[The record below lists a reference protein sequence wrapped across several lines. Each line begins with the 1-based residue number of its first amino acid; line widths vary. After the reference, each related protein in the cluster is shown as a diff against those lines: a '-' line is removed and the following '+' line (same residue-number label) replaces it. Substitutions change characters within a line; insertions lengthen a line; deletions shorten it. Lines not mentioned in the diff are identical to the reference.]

1 MLPVI
6 LGVDVGTSS
15 TKVVIFDLEGIEIAR
30 AGSAPYQNLTPQ
42 PGWVEQDP
50 QELWQALITTIRSA
64 IENAGQAL
72 NILSLCMSV
81 QSGSLLPVDGNGEPL
96 SPIITWLDGR
106 AEGIVDEW
114 KRAGQQEWVKATS
127 GWSLYPSLC
136 LPTIAWLKKN
146 RPDVAAATTTYF
158 SVNDFL
164 VFRLTGKCITN
175 PSNGGGM
182 QLVDIHSGE
191 WSVALAR
198 LAGIETG
205 QLAQM
210 LPSCHLIGPLL
221 PDVCAQTGLNVTTV
235 LVNGGHDQGCTA
247 VGLGIIEPGRWL
259 LACGT
264 AWVFTGIM
272 QSASLADLP
281 VSLDVNFHAIPN
293 RWTIS
298 QSLGGLGA
306 SFEWWLQKSFRLS
319 ENENQRTEMLTV
331 LNQEMS
337 QTDFDPALY
346 FLPLTGGHSDPATT
360 RKGGFIG
367 LQLGHSRADMARAVM
382 QSAAY
387 ELKWALEPILSAGI
401 PVECFWM
408 VGGAVHSTLWPQI
421 LADVT
426 GISINLPQYD
436 NWSALGAAIMAGV
449 AIGVFPSIDTAISR
463 FRKPSLYVQPQPEMG
478 KKYQDNFLQYQH
490 WVNTLQ

>member
-1 MLPVI
+1 MLSVI

-15 TKVVIFDLEGIEIAR
+15 TRVVIFDLEGIEIAS
-30 AGSAPYQNLTPQ
+30 ASSAPYHNFTPQ

-50 QELWQALITTIRSA
+50 QGLWQALISTIKSA
-64 IENAGQAL
+64 IESANQTL

-81 QSGSLLPVDGNGEPL
+81 QSGSLLPVDGNGEPVYPL
-96 SPIITWLDGR
+96 ITWLDGR
-106 AEGIVDEW
+106 AEGIVNEW
-114 KRAGQQEWVKATS
+114 KSAGHQGWVKATS

-146 RPDVAAATTTYF
+146 RPDIVAATRTYF
-158 SVNDFL
+158 SLNDFL
-164 VFRLTGKCITN
+164 VFRLTGKYVTN

-191 WSVALAR
+191 WSVELVK

-210 LPSCHLIGPLL
+210 LPSCHLIGTIL
-221 PDVCAQTGLNVTTV
+221 PEVCRETGLNATAV

-272 QSASLADLP
+272 QSPTMADLP
-281 VSLDVNFHAIPN
+281 ASLDVNFHAVPN

-306 SFEWWLQKSFRLS
+306 SFEWWLQKSFQLS
-319 ENENQRTEMLTV
+319 ENENQRAEMLAV

-337 QTDFDPALY
+337 QTDIDPELF

-360 RKGGFIG
+360 RRGGFIG
-367 LQLGHSRADMARAVM
+367 LQLGHSRADLARAIM

-387 ELKWALEPILSAGI
+387 ELKWALESVHNAGI
-401 PVECFWM
+401 PLERFWM
-408 VGGAVHSTLWPQI
+408 VGGAARSTLWPQI

-426 GISINLPQYD
+426 GNSINLPQYD

-449 AIGVFPSIDTAISR
+449 AVGAFTSIESALSR
-463 FRKPSLYVQPQPEMG
+463 FQKPALCVQPQPEME
-478 KKYQDNFLQYQH
+478 KRFQENFLQYQQ
-490 WVNTLQ
+490 WVNKLQ